1 MYIHHITS
9 KEYEKMNNYHQRKK
23 DDTMYNIDDYY
34 YASTILNNSTEDGKR
49 YVSIN
54 LSGMSYVVVK
64 RNGINSIMMLIESSD
79 IEDINKFIKG
89 YTQIIFPASC

>member
-9 KEYEKMNNYHQRKK
+9 KEYEKMNNYHERKK

-34 YASTILNNSTEDGKR
+34 YASTILNNSTEDGKI

-64 RNGINSIMMLIESSD
+64 RNRINGINSYGSRMLKYKKNRVKI
-79 IEDINKFIKG
+79 IIYLKNKIN
-89 YTQIIFPASC
+89 